1 MYQMPFLICFVVL
14 KGFSKDHVV
23 CDKGYFAI
31 EDSGINLVAKI
42 GIQIMP
48 KGCFLI
54 QESFC

>member
-1 MYQMPFLICFVVL
+1 MPFLICFVVL

-31 EDSGINLVAKI
+31 EDNGINLVAKI